1 MFSTALDVHQL
12 TVSEK
17 PMEVG
22 GLGQVN
28 LRAQQGLVRARCR
41 VESAEPWAGR
51 GEVLLFRA
59 FTS

>member
-1 MFSTALDVHQL
+1 
-12 TVSEK
+12 
-17 PMEVG
+17 MEVG